1 MYPPTRLPEELVLV
15 MVTVMEQVVLKAAMV
30 ALLTTTAFLKV
41 PILVVCRSDQAAKVE
56 LKGQLGLSRLPSM

>member
-1 MYPPTRLPEELVLV
+1 